1 MMTSGSSE
9 CNGEMERTEDEFVA
23 TIKDS
28 CSYYP
33 SNCFLLCHEEVMP
46 S

>member
-9 CNGEMERTEDEFVA
+9 CNGEMERTKDEFVT

-28 CSYYP
+28 RSYYP
-33 SNCFLLCHEEVMP
+33 SDCFLLYREEVMP